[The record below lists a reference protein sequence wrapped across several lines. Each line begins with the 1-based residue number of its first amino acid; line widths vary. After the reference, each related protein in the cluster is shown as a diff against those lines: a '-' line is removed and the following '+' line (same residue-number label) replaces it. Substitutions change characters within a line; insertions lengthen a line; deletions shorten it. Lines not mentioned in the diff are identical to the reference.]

1 MENEDWI
8 ISRKFWLGW
17 MSAVGSDQAAT
28 AGAGKAAPV
37 LTAAEKQ
44 TPPPSNLHHN
54 TPNNSTLSTEH
65 VNSEWQ
71 DLVIYHATQI
81 ERALC

>member
-1 MENEDWI
+1 
-8 ISRKFWLGW
+8 

-54 TPNNSTLSTEH
+54 TPNNSTLLLFPAVSDTPTPTYP
-65 VNSEWQ
+65 VRLG
-71 DLVIYHATQI
+71 DPLRRRI
-81 ERALC
+81 